1 MRKPS
6 ISASGR
12 TIPVTSRHTLI
23 ALALLCWVT
32 QAEAGLVA
40 HYAFEGDARDS
51 SGNELHAAFV
61 GTASTID
68 DADRGL
74 VLTLDGVRG
83 FVNCGDSTA
92 FDVTEEITVAAWV
105 RIDTIRKPWATVI
118 AKGDSAWRL
127 STFGEQ
133 NRFHFGVTGAPSYH
147 AADGNTTVSL
157 DEWHHVCGT
166 FDGER
171 IRLYVDGEADAE
183 ASYTGQIGHNTFNV
197 YIGENAEVRP
207 RRWHGLIDE
216 VCVYDH
222 ALDETEVAVLAGTGE
237 DQHEWGRLANPRH
250 KGHPVK
256 ATLFFPGHA
265 KDGTRPYEC
274 DAPVN
279 TFLNTVHPLDQRHL
293 QWSSGEGNRTFVLDQ
308 MTDIG
313 FNVAVMS
320 SWGEDFLP
328 CSTGWAPWAPMQCSP
343 RAHDELFTAAVNKPI
358 FIIPFIESRADWS
371 FRDEFPTFDGH
382 VAPGTVGQIVNLVE
396 RYLQNAAHPEWAGR
410 WARIYN
416 LNGEPRYAV
425 ALIHAASNRLSSY
438 EHAAFAEGF
447 DDLAEEVLHRT
458 GVDVGFLIDALPPA
472 TFAPGQFRPH
482 WWTTGPYLAQRE
494 SILGVMCFIPEVWVG
509 SSDDDTL
516 IMWKRTFSQGW
527 AATGIPFLMD
537 VSPGY
542 DAHLVFPGSIRYGLN
557 ANWTSALK
565 EMVREYGSD
574 GFVYNSWNGYTEGM
588 AAMELREYGDT
599 YRNWA
604 ESLACMYSLGGC
616 STSPSR

>member
-1 MRKPS
+1 MRKAS
-6 ISASGR
+6 TSGR
-12 TIPVTSRHTLI
+12 GRSIRVMSRHTLI

-32 QAEAGLVA
+32 LAEAGLVA

-51 SGNELHAAFV
+51 SGNEILGRFV

-68 DADRGL
+68 DVDRGL
-74 VLTLDGVRG
+74 VLALDGYRG
-83 FVNCGDSTA
+83 YVDCGDAAA
-92 FDVTEEITVAAWV
+92 FDATEEITVAAWV
-105 RIDTIRKPWATVI
+105 RIDTVRVSWATVI

-127 STFGEQ
+127 STLDEQ

-147 AADGNTTVSL
+147 AADGNTSLSL

-171 IRLYVDGEADAE
+171 IRLYVDGEPDGV
-183 ASYTGQIGHNTFNV
+183 ASYAGQISRNTFNV
-197 YIGENAEVRP
+197 YIGENAEARG
-207 RRWHGLIDE
+207 RRWHGRIDE
-216 VCVYDH
+216 VRVYDH
-222 ALDETEVAVLAGTGE
+222 ALDETEVAALVGAQE
-237 DQHEWGRLANPRH
+237 DQREWGRLANPGH

-279 TFLNTVHPLDQRHL
+279 TFLYTVHPLDQRHL
-293 QWSSGEGNRTFVLDQ
+293 QWSGGAANRTFALDQ
-308 MTDIG
+308 MIEIG

-343 RAHDELFTAAVNKPI
+343 RAHDELFTAAIKKPI

-382 VAPGTVGQIVNLVE
+382 VAPGTVSQIVNLVE
-396 RYLQNAAHPEWAGR
+396 RYLQNPAHPEWAGR

-416 LNGEPRYAV
+416 VNGEPRYAV

-458 GVDVGFLIDALPPA
+458 GVHVGFLIDALPPA

-482 WWTTGPYLAQRE
+482 WWTTGPHLAQRE

-509 SSDDDTL
+509 SSDDETL
-516 IMWKRTFSQGW
+516 IMWKRTFSEGW
-527 AATGIPFLMD
+527 ASTGIPFLMD

-542 DAHLVFPGSIRYGLN
+542 DAHLVFPASIRYGLN
-557 ANWTSALK
+557 SRWTSALK

-604 ESLACMYSLGGC
+604 ESLTCTYSLGGC
-616 STSPSR
+616 SISSSR